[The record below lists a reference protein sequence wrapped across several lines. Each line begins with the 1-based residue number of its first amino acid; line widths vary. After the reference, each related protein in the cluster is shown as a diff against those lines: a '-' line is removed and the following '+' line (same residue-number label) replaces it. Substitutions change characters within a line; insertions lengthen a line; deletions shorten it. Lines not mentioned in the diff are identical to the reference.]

1 MICPQCGN
9 TITMQEYRCS
19 KCNLDLHC
27 STPEGRQKAEQYANQ
42 MYASGQWK
50 LPELKLEES
59 IVHTAIESKVI
70 KEKPKRNVFTIIS
83 AVLGIALIIS
93 IALLSRAISRMEE
106 AYQDMSELREE
117 LNSVHSELDEK
128 NALVEE
134 LEKPMI
140 IWQHTFSDGDK
151 ELSASIYKSHNT
163 GKSLNIATTLKG
175 DYYNDIEALKQ
186 DAASSF
192 NVLYLLINDYNIN
205 DVSFMCIHDNKEHVF
220 VTLKDKKVQ
229 MAFGSDQNGERSE
242 WAAPEWFKTAI
253 DERSNGSSD
262 ILPQSAS
269 NFAWFTSTYK
279 TIGEAWGI
287 LE

>member
-1 MICPQCGN
+1 
-9 TITMQEYRCS
+9 MQEYKCS
-19 KCNLDLHC
+19 KCGVDLHC
-27 STPEGRQKAEQYANQ
+27 NTPEERQKREEYANQ

-106 AYQDMSELREE
+106 AYQDMSQLREE
-117 LNSVHSELDEK
+117 LTSVHSELDEK

-151 ELSASIYKSHNT
+151 ELSASIYKSHDA
-163 GKSLNIATTLKG
+163 GKSLNILTTLKG
-175 DYYNDIEALKQ
+175 DYYSDIEALKQ
-186 DAASSF
+186 DAASSYT
-192 NVLYLLINDYNIN
+192 VLSLLINDHDIN
-205 DVSFMCIHDNKEHVF
+205 NVSFMCIHDENEHVYIL
-220 VTLKDKKVQ
+220 LKDKKVQ
-229 MAFGSDQNGERSE
+229 MAFGSDQDGERSE
-242 WAAPEWFKTAI
+242 WSAPEWFKTAI
-253 DERSNGSSD
+253 DESSNGTSD
-262 ILPQSAS
+262 ILPQSAL
-269 NFAWFTSTYK
+269 NFAWFISTYK

-287 LE
+287 IE